1 MTRRTTLLAAL
12 ALAFAGCDTGYSPK
26 SDTTTAL
33 AAHFGAATP
42 PMAVQR
48 ARIAVFVNGQLRDT
62 LDLAYR
68 SGAELSLGTVPFG
81 SAFEIALVGYD
92 SGTSG
97 LAARWAAKTSGRAES
112 ATGTQWVDFALQ
124 VPSRPEVAATG
135 TSSTDTLLLSDSLW
149 AADDRDPSRASPG
162 ARYRVG
168 DRSPVPLS
176 GRIVFARSEP
186 SGAIPDGLRD
196 RWTDFD
202 TLWSDTVSL
211 TFTDPT
217 GGASMDRIVDGRD
230 GRSYR
235 TLSWLGRTWMAEN
248 LAWEGPAGGTGLC
261 PERSADSCARYG
273 RLYTWKEAMASAPR
287 SSASPSGITG
297 ICPEGWH
304 LPSLAEWNDLANLLG
319 GRPSAGDSLRL
330 PEAWRAASTG
340 RDAIGFAAL
349 PAGQGYAA
357 DSTFS
362 GRGTDAFWWS
372 TDATPSSSEATRLW
386 LTSSKPTLY
395 ESPGY
400 TSGPFTQMASVR
412 CVKN

>member
-1 MTRRTTLLAAL
+1 MIRRTTLLAAF
-12 ALAFAGCDTGYSPK
+12 AIAFTGCDTGIAPK
-26 SDTTTAL
+26 PDPATAL
-33 AAHFGAATP
+33 AARFAASAP

-48 ARIAVFVNGQLRDT
+48 ARIAVFVDGSLRDT

-68 SGAELSLGTVPFG
+68 RGTELSLGTVPFG
-81 SAFEIALVGYD
+81 STFEIALVGYD
-92 SGTSG
+92 SGAAG
-97 LAARWAAKTSGRAES
+97 LAARWAARTSGRAES
-112 ATGTQWVDFALQ
+112 ATGTQWVDFVLQ
-124 VPSRPEVAATG
+124 VPPRPEVAATG

-149 AADDRDPSRASPG
+149 AADDRDPSRASPR

-186 SGAIPDGLRD
+186 SGAIPAGLRD

-217 GGASMDRIVDGRD
+217 GGVLADRIVDRRD

-248 LAWEGPAGGTGLC
+248 LAWEGATGATGLC

-273 RLYTWKEAMASAPR
+273 RLYTWKEAMAAAPR
-287 SSASPSGITG
+287 SAASPSGVTG

-319 GRPSAGDSLRL
+319 GRPVAGDSLRL
-330 PEAWRAASTG
+330 PEAWRTATAG
-340 RDAIGFAAL
+340 RDAIGFGAL

-372 TDATPSSSEATRLW
+372 TDATSSSSEATRLW
-386 LTSSKPTLY
+386 LTSSSPALF

-400 TSGPFTQMASVR
+400 TSGPFTQMAAVR